1 MSLDWCRRRLSSLAE
16 MLERGKVAQGGFALF
31 QVPTYLKHYSF
42 TLSDYVSR
50 DTMQMHPLP

>member
-1 MSLDWCRRRLSSLAE
+1 